1 MRQDLIVVL
10 ALIILALIAKDGPDT
25 SGLMKS
31 LTNQHIEGYE
41 KLLNRNLIYEFCNS
55 LQRLKISANV
65 SGFSLLIMT
74 VKTIFLEF
82 SKEREMILQQME
94 N

>member
-41 KLLNRNLIYEFCNS
+41 KLLNRN
-55 LQRLKISANV
+55 
-65 SGFSLLIMT
+65 
-74 VKTIFLEF
+74 
-82 SKEREMILQQME
+82 
-94 N
+94 